1 MEKIYIQAKVE
12 KIDKDIEKAIKKMG
26 IVYPHPTLS
35 FFKARYA
42 LADSKTPNGNG
53 VLLEKSVQ
61 EDVPLLIGTQVNR
74 NHEGDQRLGFISH
87 AFMVGDEIQVII
99 CFDRTYN
106 QEEYDEAM
114 KLFENG
120 KLHVSFE
127 LRVEK
132 KNIKVEGK
140 IKRLNHVEFCGVG
153 LLFDVTPAYKDGDV
167 IAKAMQIIE
176 NALNQEDKQLIFAN
190 VEDISKKWLK
200 LGELI
205 NKTIS
210 DRNISNEQNGGNNL
224 MDEKAKKALLDKFKA
239 EVIAELGDAVK
250 DWKDEQ
256 FEAELQKRSK
266 EQENAEKQNTKTTT
280 TRVYDVTE
288 DTEAGTMEVVE
299 TITEERVVDGKQV
312 KDEKVIRNT
321 LYTFAKLEAEIAKA
335 KEEVKVEYEAKIAEK
350 DTIIAS
356 KDDRELKEQLSAKDT
371 VLASKDTIIAEKDT
385 VIAEKDNEIKSLTEK
400 AEFYKENAKK
410 IAEIRAELGDY
421 VKDLADDQLFNE
433 DKIEIARLRKQ
444 ISENTSPTP
453 KVTPTKLIAKEA
465 GDNLV
470 VKEETYT
477 KLVAKQAVE
486 KRN

>member
-1 MEKIYIQAKVE
+1 MEKLFIQAKVE

-42 LADSKTPNGNG
+42 LADSQTPNGNN

-61 EDVPLLIGTQVNR
+61 EDVPLLVGTQVNR
-74 NHEGDQRLGFISH
+74 NHEGDQRLGFIPH
-87 AFMVGDEIQVII
+87 AFMVGDEIQIII
-99 CFDRTYN
+99 CFDKTYN

-114 KLFENG
+114 KLFEKG

-140 IKRLNHVEFCGVG
+140 IKRLSHVEFCGVG
-153 LLFDVTPAYKDGDV
+153 LLFDLVPAFKDGDV

-205 NKTIS
+205 NKTIN

-239 EVIAELGDAVK
+239 EITAELGDAVST
-250 DWKDEQ
+250 WSDEQ
-256 FEAELQKRSK
+256 FEAELVKRAT

-299 TITEERVVDGKQV
+299 TIVEERVVDGKCV
-312 KDEKVIRNT
+312 KDEKVVRNT
-321 LYTFAKLEAEIAKA
+321 LYTFAKLEAEVAK
-335 KEEVKVEYEAKIAEK
+335 VKAEYEAKIKEK
-350 DTIIAS
+350 DIVIAS
-356 KDDRELKEQLSAKDT
+356 KDDKELKDQLSAKDT
-371 VLASKDTIIAEKDT
+371 ILASKETIIADKDK
-385 VIAEKDNEIKSLTEK
+385 VIAEKDNEIKSLKEK

-421 VKDLADDQLFNE
+421 VKNLVDDQLFNE
-433 DKIEIARLRKQ
+433 DKIKIARLEKQ
-444 ISENTSPTP
+444 IAENTTPAP
-453 KVTPTKLIAKEA
+453 KVTPTKLVAKVE
-465 GDNLV
+465 GENLADKDGV
-470 VKEETYT
+470 YT
-477 KLVAKQAVE
+477 KLAAKQAVE
-486 KRN
+486 KRK